1 MTSLLAQ
8 NQNRLGWFIAAAV
21 GVLLFAAFTAWGG
34 IPTDERAGPFW
45 AQMGI
50 LFVVTCAFVWLFWH
64 LMLRP
69 LAPNLRQPKIDT
81 LSVRL
86 RQGIAVVQTGGGLA
100 LIVGGVWDEIWHRAY
115 GIPFGEDFFW
125 PPHLLMYFG
134 FLTFIGVGFWAL
146 RYLNRQLKGNFQQR
160 FRSNTVIGVYILSA
174 AFLLYAL
181 AADPFWH
188 WTFGADLTAWSV
200 PHLILLLGFIVSF
213 CITAYVYMST
223 ISLDKWRTIFN
234 LRYADALPL
243 LVFACCLLIWLQ
255 LMLIDWDA
263 TLSGI
268 RLEWL
273 GLFRPEWLLAANLV
287 ACVTFTGVLAT
298 RLLRCAGAATAAGL
312 LALAIRF
319 GLIQLF
325 ATDLLHYVAAIVALL
340 PLFAI
345 DLWAFYCSAIRKT
358 EPEWRG
364 TAVAIIVAM
373 LPNVIVMR
381 QLYNLQTSDNLA
393 LALAIVV
400 TSIGMSWFGHQ
411 IADAMLVMRQASSAA
426 ESEDAM
432 IRPRIAF
439 GVLGGFAV
447 FMFFFIV
454 TAAPP
459 V

>member
-1 MTSLLAQ
+1 M
-8 NQNRLGWFIAAAV
+8 
-21 GVLLFAAFTAWGG
+21 
-34 IPTDERAGPFW
+34 
-45 AQMGI
+45 
-50 LFVVTCAFVWLFWH
+50 
-64 LMLRP
+64 
-69 LAPNLRQPKIDT
+69 
-81 LSVRL
+81 
-86 RQGIAVVQTGGGLA
+86 
-100 LIVGGVWDEIWHRAY
+100 GGVWDEIWHRAY

-134 FLTFIGVGFWAL
+134 FLTYIGVGFWAL

-188 WTFGADLTAWSV
+188 LTFGADLTAWSV

-340 PLFAI
+340 PLLAI

-364 TAVAIIVAM
+364 TAVAVIVAM

-393 LALAIVV
+393 LALAVVV

-432 IRPRIAF
+432 IRPRRSHSAC
-439 GVLGGFAV
+439 LADS
-447 FMFFFIV
+447 
-454 TAAPP
+454 PSSCSSSS
-459 V
+459 

>member
-1 MTSLLAQ
+1 MASLLTTR
-8 NQNRLGWFIAAAV
+8 QNRLGWIIAAAV
-21 GVLLFAAFTAWGG
+21 GVLLFAAFAAWGG
-34 IPTDERAGPFW
+34 IPTDDRAGVFW
-45 AQMGI
+45 VQIGVLLA
-50 LFVVTCAFVWLFWH
+50 VTCAFVLLFWR

-69 LAPNLRQPKIDT
+69 LAPNLRQPKIDA

-86 RQGIAVVQTGGGLA
+86 RQGISFLQTGGALA
-100 LIVGGVWDEIWHRAY
+100 IIVGGVWDEIWHRQY
-115 GIPFGEDFFW
+115 GIPFGDDFFW

-134 FLTFIGVGFWAL
+134 FLTIIGVGFWAL
-146 RYLNRQLKGNFQQR
+146 SYLNRRLEGNFQQR
-160 FRSNTVIGVYILSA
+160 FRSNTIIGVYILSA
-174 AFLLYAL
+174 GFLLYAL

-188 WTFGADLTAWSV
+188 WTFGADLTPWSV
-200 PHLILLLGFIVSF
+200 PHLIMLLGFIVSLSI
-213 CITAYVYMST
+213 ITFVYMST
-223 ISLDKWRTIFN
+223 IPLNKWRAIFS

-263 TLSGI
+263 TLAGI
-268 RLEWL
+268 RLESL
-273 GLFRPEWLLAANLV
+273 GLYRPEWLLAANLL
-287 ACVTFTGVLAT
+287 ACVTFTGVIAT

-312 LALAIRF
+312 LALFIRY

-340 PLFAI
+340 PLLAI
-345 DLWAFYCSAIRKT
+345 DLWSYYCSAVRKT

-364 TAVAIIVAM
+364 TAMAVIVAM
-373 LPNVIVMR
+373 LPNVVVMR
-381 QLYNLQTSDNLA
+381 ELYNLQTSDNLA
-393 LALAIVV
+393 LALAIVA
-400 TSIGMSWFGHQ
+400 TGIGMSWFSHQ
-411 IADAMLVMRQASSAA
+411 IADAMLSRRQAIRAA